1 MYAASEICT
10 CQFRK
15 AGEDALQALGS
26 KGEQRVEQNSYARK
40 KFWEA
45 LNILVGDG
53 PLRKRFG
60 FVYGMLLILNVEKD
74 FPEDLRERFTKLIGQ
89 MDERKVGGQNG
100 PIEINVD
107 PPLSDEL
114 AEEVLAI
121 YTNLRGGI

>member
-1 MYAASEICT
+1 M
-10 CQFRK
+10 
-15 AGEDALQALGS
+15 
-26 KGEQRVEQNSYARK
+26 EQNSYARK